1 MQVGGNFVF
10 HKMVVSS
17 IVPEE
22 TTSLSLI
29 PDESEDISSEFYESE
44 VLDDNI
50 EESQSSEENFDSEN
64 VLLSPTEYTD
74 ESNNSPLDSSVS
86 LVVSEYLPVISQQL
100 EVGNCLLIIV
110 LVLLIIK
117 ILSSIMAALFK
128 S

>member
-1 MQVGGNFVF
+1 MQVGEDFVF

-29 PDESEDISSEFYESE
+29 PDESEDIFSEFYESE
-44 VLDDNI
+44 VLDNI
-50 EESQSSEENFDSEN
+50 EESQSSEENSNSEN
-64 VLLSPTEYTD
+64 VLLSPTDYTD

>member
-1 MQVGGNFVF
+1 MQVSEDFVF

-50 EESQSSEENFDSEN
+50 EESQSSEENSNSEN

-74 ESNNSPLDSSVS
+74 ESNNPPLDSSVS

>member
-1 MQVGGNFVF
+1 MQVGEDFVF

-44 VLDDNI
+44 VLDNI

-64 VLLSPTEYTD
+64 VLLSPTEYTE
-74 ESNNSPLDSSVS
+74 ESNNPPLDSSVS